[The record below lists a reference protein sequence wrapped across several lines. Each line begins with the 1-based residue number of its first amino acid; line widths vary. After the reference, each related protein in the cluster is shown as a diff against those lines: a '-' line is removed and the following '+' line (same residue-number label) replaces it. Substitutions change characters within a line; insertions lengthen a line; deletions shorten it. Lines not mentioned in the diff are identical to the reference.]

1 MLFLFVWVFVWP
13 EAVAEIHASLSRL
26 AQEVFYFNISL
37 QHHVLVAWVQ
47 EAAVYILRRH
57 LWEQAGD

>member
-26 AQEVFYFNISL
+26 GQEVFL
-37 QHHVLVAWVQ
+37 QLTPSNHVLVAWVQ

>member
-1 MLFLFVWVFVWP
+1 MLFLFVRVFVWP

-26 AQEVFYFNISL
+26 GQEVFL
-37 QHHVLVAWVQ
+37 QPTPSTSVPVAWVQ